1 MTTFDRLPDPK
12 SKIYHIFSTSIRERE
27 FSPFKPLFLF
37 QFSPAEPHL
46 MRSRL
51 DHSSRRSP
59 YEMLG
64 FPASLWWLSTM
75 ITPEKTHDHPWL
87 DVTLGA
93 DVFKAVMGE
102 KDGIQ
107 IWAGLMQHWQDENY
121 FLMHSVENHSP
132 TIHLTLDFAD
142 ANFSNLFLAGVDL
155 RFAWLNRTNFSGASL
170 ECSMFDCSY
179 ISATDFSK
187 AQIVGASFLYCLHH
201 PEHPPIGLSP
211 ELMKQ
216 YGVSVD
222 PEIPFE

>member
-1 MTTFDRLPDPK
+1 MNFRPINRCFHPSPPPARL
-12 SKIYHIFSTSIRERE
+12 HF
-27 FSPFKPLFLF
+27 
-37 QFSPAEPHL
+37 
-46 MRSRL
+46 MRSGL
-51 DHSSRRSP
+51 NPTSSRQP
-59 YEMLG
+59 LYEMLG
-64 FPASLWWLSTM
+64 FPSSLWWLNAM
-75 ITPEKTHDHPWL
+75 ITSEETDHPWL
-87 DVTLGA
+87 NVTLGS

-211 ELMKQ
+211 ELMKH
-216 YGVSVD
+216 YGVAAD